1 MFADLSYHTH
11 QGRAVTQL
19 RQWIGVGRTE
29 TGHVR
34 ASNQDALALLNDCG
48 VWIVADG
55 MGGHPA
61 GDVAAQTAVA
71 VATQRARERASWLD
85 EHPDSAAEFVTDL
98 VTSANLRIH
107 DLMRMKSSLRGMG
120 TTFVALA
127 ITLTPMPVATIAHLG
142 DSRAYLYRTGQLTQ
156 LTRDHTLVQQ
166 LVQRGLIDEATAL
179 IHPERHVLIKGLG
192 MGTDMQPELT
202 SIPLTPQDLIVL
214 CSDGLTKMLE
224 DAAIAS
230 VLSNRNDDPHQAC
243 HALIHQALCRGGEDN
258 VTVIVVAC
266 RPSAGTGV

>member
-1 MFADLSYHTH
+1 M
-11 QGRAVTQL
+11 TQSQ
-19 RQWIGVGRTE
+19 QWTGVGRTE

-34 ASNQDALALLNDCG
+34 TSNQDALALLNDCS

-71 VATQRARERASWLD
+71 VATQRARERVASLH
-85 EHPDSAAEFVTDL
+85 EHPSAAAEFVADL
-98 VTSANLRIH
+98 VMSANRQIH
-107 DLMRMKSSLRGMG
+107 DLILAKPSLKGMG

-127 ITLTPMPVATIAHLG
+127 ITSPPLPIAHIAHLG
-142 DSRAYLYRTGQLTQ
+142 DSRAYLYRSGQLTQ
-156 LTRDHTLVQQ
+156 LTRDHTLVQKF
-166 LVQRGLIDEATAL
+166 VQRGLIDAATAL
-179 IHPERHVLIKGLG
+179 THPERHVLTKGLG
-192 MGTDMQPELT
+192 MGVDMKPELT
-202 SIPLTPQDLIVL
+202 STPVTPHDLIVL

-230 VLSNRNDDPHQAC
+230 VLLRADGDPHRAC
-243 HALIHQALCRGGEDN
+243 HNLIEQALSRGGEDN

-266 RPSAGTGV
+266 RHD

>member
-1 MFADLSYHTH
+1 MTQP
-11 QGRAVTQL
+11 QGWTGA
-19 RQWIGVGRTE
+19 GRTE
-29 TGHVR
+29 TGYVR

-71 VATQRARERASWLD
+71 VATQRVRAQASWLHD
-85 EHPDSAAEFVTDL
+85 HPNGAAEFMTDV
-98 VTSANLRIH
+98 VTSANRRIH
-107 DLMRMKSSLRGMG
+107 DLMLEQSSLRGMG

-127 ITLTPMPVATIAHLG
+127 ITPTTIPIAHIAHLG
-142 DSRAYLYRTGQLTQ
+142 DSRAYLYRAGQLTQ

-179 IHPERHVLIKGLG
+179 IHPERHVLTKGLG
-192 MGTDMQPELT
+192 MGADMQPELT
-202 SIPLTPQDLIVL
+202 SVPVTPQDLIVL

-224 DAAIAS
+224 DSAIAAILSCAS
-230 VLSNRNDDPHQAC
+230 DDPHRAC
-243 HALIHQALCRGGEDN
+243 HDLIEEALNRGGEDN
-258 VTVIVVAC
+258 VTVIVVGQDH
-266 RPSAGTGV
+266 RLSLQFSH